1 MTLSAV
7 MTPGQPSAQMIWKF
21 GNRAR
26 PHRRALGFA
35 GAGLPVP
42 YDPERVLFKAACKA
56 SSANPSELTDQDSK
70 TLGVPDTTQTPR
82 SQLAVNAHPKLAL
95 PQMAQIV
102 EKVVE
107 LRCGRGEENPQR
119 PAAELSAGW
128 AWHRRL
134 AGELPDFQFAG
145 ERWMPSQLTPTAP
158 HPPSCQ
164 PMHGPS
170 VPRVLDPGNYMG
182 LTTPTPNSLTRRLNI
197 TFKILLLCS
206 HRDADAFD
214 SKCQE
219 KPRYGTTM
227 TRLSLR
233 FVGRNRNAI
242 AAAELVSLCGRC

>member
-56 SSANPSELTDQDSK
+56 SSANPSELTGQDSK

-128 AWHRRL
+128 AWHRL
-134 AGELPDFQFAG
+134 AGRGAPRLSICGGTLDAKPVNPHCPPPPELPA
-145 ERWMPSQLTPTAP
+145 
-158 HPPSCQ
+158 
-164 PMHGPS
+164 
-170 VPRVLDPGNYMG
+170 
-182 LTTPTPNSLTRRLNI
+182 
-197 TFKILLLCS
+197 
-206 HRDADAFD
+206 
-214 SKCQE
+214 
-219 KPRYGTTM
+219 
-227 TRLSLR
+227 
-233 FVGRNRNAI
+233 NARTI
-242 AAAELVSLCGRC
+242 SASSA